1 MKKTLLLVAAA
12 VALVACSNEDTLVQQ
27 APEAIGFDNAFVE
40 NSTRSVIDP
49 SFDADNMFS
58 DFAVFGFV
66 EGATLF
72 DGTRVAKAGDA
83 GITDFTDQEKTGWK
97 YNGTVYW
104 IAGANYNFNAVAPLT
119 DGGWTKTAANP
130 TSTTLSFTNNGTTD
144 LLYAYATAQGKVSGN
159 AAVAFTFRHTLS
171 KVKFS
176 FENGYNASTA
186 TIKVYDVKI
195 ENAYQTATATLGETS
210 TAWANHAGTLALEFG
225 NASDAEATADV
236 KENAEVAY
244 DYGKTYESLNERFL
258 IPGTAPSV
266 TYKDKNNADVTVN
279 AYKVT
284 FKVDLLVNST
294 LVKTYNH
301 TAYAKFA
308 PEAGNAYDIKT
319 VINADNI
326 DPANKQEAIEFTVTT
341 INDWDTDYNDDDA
354 GDNNVTM

>member
-40 NSTRSVIDP
+40 NSTRSVNDP
-49 SFDADNMFS
+49 SWSNTKLFS
-58 DFAVFGFV
+58 NFAVYGYV
-66 EGATLF
+66 ENAPLF
-72 DGTRVAKAGDA
+72 DNVEVSGDA
-83 GITDFTDQEKTGWK
+83 L
-97 YNGTVYW
+97 NGAWTYDNTQYW
-104 IAGANYNFNAVAPLT
+104 IAGAKYNFAAIAPYANGVDGVFSVAA
-119 DGGWTKTAANP
+119 DGGNYVGTTVLPFTNTGTNDVLYAQNAQVVGAAN
-130 TSTTLSFTNNGTTD
+130 NN
-144 LLYAYATAQGKVSGN
+144 AK
-159 AAVAFTFRHTLS
+159 VAFTFRHILS